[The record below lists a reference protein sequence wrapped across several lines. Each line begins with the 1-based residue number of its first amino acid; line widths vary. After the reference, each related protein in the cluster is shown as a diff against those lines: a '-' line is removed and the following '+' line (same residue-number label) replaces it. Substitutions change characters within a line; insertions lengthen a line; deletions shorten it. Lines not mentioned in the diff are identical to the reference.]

1 MTDGHRELTALEQRR
16 RYINQDIEELA
27 GQVAA
32 GEIEIATADRLRE
45 AYALELAEVEAAIA
59 SVDIDG
65 GVDGVRRQGLS
76 TRRAVIGTVALA
88 SALTVAIVF
97 IGGDTV
103 PSQQGAAA
111 GVDNTPRAAP
121 EIGGSLDTME
131 QVVAENPDNV
141 VLRLAV
147 ADVYYRRAQYSQAL
161 SHYLAVL
168 ESAPSPV
175 QESIALGRVGWMAFI
190 TSQLDAAN
198 DYVSRSLQ
206 VDPDNVEAKMF
217 LGYVRF
223 MGFDDP
229 EAAIPLL
236 EEVLASRNLD
246 PDLRAEVE
254 GTLASA
260 RAAAE
265 SG

>member
-1 MTDGHRELTALEQRR
+1 MTDGHRERTALEERR
-16 RYINQDIEELA
+16 RHISQDIEELA
-27 GQVAA
+27 EQVDA
-32 GEIEIATADRLRE
+32 GEIEVATAGRLRE
-45 AYALELAEVEAAIA
+45 AYELELAEVEAALA
-59 SVDIDG
+59 SVETHG
-65 GVDGVRRQGLS
+65 AGAGLERQGLS
-76 TRRAVIGTVALA
+76 TRRAVVGTVALV
-88 SALTVAIVF
+88 SALTLAILF
-97 IGGDTV
+97 IGEDTV

-121 EIGGSLDTME
+121 ETDGSLDTME

-141 VLRLAV
+141 ALRLAV
-147 ADVYYRRAQYSQAL
+147 ADAYYQRAQYAAAL
-161 SHYLAVL
+161 GHYLAVL
-168 ESAPSPV
+168 ESAPTPV

-190 TSQLDAAN
+190 TDQFDAAD

-206 VDPDNVEAKMF
+206 VNPDNVEAKMF

-236 EEVLASRNLD
+236 EEVLAFQDLD
-246 PDLRAEVE
+246 AELRAQVE

-260 RAAAE
+260 RAAA
-265 SG
+265 GAG